1 MVNSVVLIGRLTR
14 DPEMRTTQNGTPV
27 VSYTL
32 AVNRRFKT
40 QGQPEADF
48 INCVAWNKT
57 ADTMARYLHKGS
69 LIAIQGRI
77 QTRNYENQQGQR
89 VYVTEVVTDSF
100 DFLESRNAQPGAVPA
115 EPAQGHNSYN
125 GNNTGYGSN
134 SYNSS
139 SNSSYRSGN
148 YQPKPQAPNP
158 YAQPAGDD
166 LASGYASD
174 ETMDISTDDLP
185 F

>member
-32 AVNRRFKT
+32 AVNRRFKS
-40 QGQPEADF
+40 QGQPDADF
-48 INCVAWNKT
+48 ISCVAWNKT

-69 LIAIQGRI
+69 LIAVQGRI
-77 QTRNYENQQGQR
+77 QTRNYDNQQGQR

-115 EPAQGHNSYN
+115 DTQQGY
-125 GNNTGYGSN
+125 N
-134 SYNSS
+134 SYNSNYNYNNNS
-139 SNSSYRSGN
+139 SSYRSGN
-148 YQPKPQAPNP
+148 YQQPQPQAPNP

-166 LASGYASD
+166 LASGYDSS